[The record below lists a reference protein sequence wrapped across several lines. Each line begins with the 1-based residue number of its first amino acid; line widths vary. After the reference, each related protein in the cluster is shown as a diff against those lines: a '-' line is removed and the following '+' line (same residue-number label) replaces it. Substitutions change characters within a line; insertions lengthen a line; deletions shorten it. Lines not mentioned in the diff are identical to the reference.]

1 MFRDGLAEDALALLY
16 SSIWDHI
23 LGFTIVNPRS
33 CQYIIIIIIIIIII
47 VIIML
52 MSLKK
57 NSEVEVSA
65 KSK

>member
-1 MFRDGLAEDALALLY
+1 MFLDGLAEDALALLY

-23 LGFTIVNPRS
+23 LGFTIVNPSS
-33 CQYIIIIIIIIIII
+33 CQYIIIIIIIIIV

-57 NSEVEVSA
+57 NSEVEVFA
-65 KSK
+65 KSN